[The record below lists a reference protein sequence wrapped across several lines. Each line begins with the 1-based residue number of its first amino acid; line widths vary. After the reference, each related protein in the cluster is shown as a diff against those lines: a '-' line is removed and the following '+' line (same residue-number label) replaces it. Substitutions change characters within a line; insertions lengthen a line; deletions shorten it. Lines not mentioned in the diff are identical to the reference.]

1 MESREEEED
10 EEEDDSMEEEGQ
22 ADKQSRVILA
32 DACQGW
38 IRHARGFDPRCL
50 ARASIA
56 CDV

>member
-1 MESREEEED
+1 M